1 MCCARPRLCWRSWRR
16 WSRAAG
22 LPGSLEQQ
30 AEEIESVAAEGA
42 LLAQGAAEEDT
53 TATFTRVHARNLR
66 DRVRQLEPATC
77 DLCLRR
83 AVGTGETMFPP

>member
-1 MCCARPRLCWRSWRR
+1 VL
-16 WSRAAG
+16 RAAPPLLAILAALVAG
-22 LPGSLEQQ
+22 CGAPGSLEQQ